1 EVYRHDAEG
10 WCAIRPPEASYSLV
24 GAHQVKM
31 IDQQTAEVVGD
42 GVVARVGSSLGEQRT
57 AVQVMMQRGERL
69 QVLAPA
75 SAGDPWVKI
84 APPRGEF
91 RWIAAR
97 RLSRQP
103 PVESTPA
110 IGPGWQ
116 SRGLGT
122 PAPAG

>member
-1 EVYRHDAEG
+1 YAVEVYRHDGEG

-24 GAHQVKM
+24 SAHQLKM
-31 IDQQTAEVVGD
+31 IDQHTAEVASD

-57 AVQVMMQRGERL
+57 AVQVMLHRGERL
-69 QVLAPA
+69 QVLEPA
-75 SAGDPWVKI
+75 SASDPWVKI

-103 PVESTPA
+103 PVESAPA
-110 IGPGWQ
+110 TGPGWT
-116 SRGLGT
+116 S
-122 PAPAG
+122 